1 MTDRDRKQIVAE
13 VNILR
18 SLHHENIVGYV
29 DRILDS
35 ANNTLH
41 LVMEYCEGGDLGS
54 VIKAARRR
62 NRHLEEEVIWSYLSQ
77 MVLALDACH
86 NGLPQSQDSKGKTT
100 PILHRDL
107 KPENIFLDAK
117 AETIKLGDFGLSK
130 QLDLAQNF
138 ASTYVGT
145 PYYMSPELATGE
157 PYNIKSD
164 IWALGCIV
172 YELCTHQPPFNA
184 TTQAELT
191 IKIKS
196 GRVPTLANRGYSR
209 MLDEMVQTMLRLKP
223 EQRPDTGDLLGHP
236 NIDCAIKSLKASREI
251 AAATAERKKWI
262 AESQRLEQWEHDL
275 TERENQLQ
283 QREAE
288 VESQLEK
295 SSSEAELQRHY
306 QMEQQRQSLEEEYQE
321 RRAAL
326 EQEWQQHVQEMR
338 QQRALVEEER
348 AGMAT
353 LLEQKVAEEIARR
366 ISRIEQT
373 APAARRPPLGTARSS
388 PGRQPIRPPMPPRR
402 ISASGD
408 VSMEG
413 TSRRSIRGLGVPSPA
428 CRRKSAIETP
438 AKKKSDDGWYDTQTE
453 NEDVAEGVPAPKQ
466 VTAVPASVSARQLAS
481 PQVNRRPQGAGGVA
495 NRLLYRERFGVPA
508 SPRPDRSDISMK
520 DVTMDSSGMVFND
533 KENGGLPSSI
543 LGVSSAKAKNDLV
556 GRAKRLSLHDSKL
569 LAPQDASILQS
580 SIKAAQPSTADLYAL
595 VNDSQLPSPFL
606 RKTAVG
612 AKYDRCVIKMAQKS
626 SPDLHNEAS
635 KFENST
641 STSGLATPAAPS
653 SSSQVTGIKS
663 ARPSSTGR
671 RTASA
676 THLKSTAGTL
686 SVAAKE
692 RSSAAASPVD
702 RSARRLPLDSTP
714 SFKSDKGSSI
724 VSAARKGRS
733 SNVFGG
739 FEASG
744 PRESTAKISRLRSP
758 ASSNAIPTL
767 AVGDGHW

>member
-1 MTDRDRKQIVAE
+1 
-13 VNILR
+13 
-18 SLHHENIVGYV
+18 
-29 DRILDS
+29 
-35 ANNTLH
+35 
-41 LVMEYCEGGDLGS
+41 
-54 VIKAARRR
+54 
-62 NRHLEEEVIWSYLSQ
+62 
-77 MVLALDACH
+77 
-86 NGLPQSQDSKGKTT
+86 
-100 PILHRDL
+100 
-107 KPENIFLDAK
+107 
-117 AETIKLGDFGLSK
+117 
-130 QLDLAQNF
+130 
-138 ASTYVGT
+138 
-145 PYYMSPELATGE
+145 
-157 PYNIKSD
+157 
-164 IWALGCIV
+164 
-172 YELCTHQPPFNA
+172 
-184 TTQAELT
+184 
-191 IKIKS
+191 
-196 GRVPTLANRGYSR
+196 
-209 MLDEMVQTMLRLKP
+209 MLDEMVQTMLRLRP
-223 EQRPDTGDLLGHP
+223 EQRPDTGDLLEHP

-306 QMEQQRQSLEEEYQE
+306 QMEQQRRSLEEEYQE

-326 EQEWQQHVQEMR
+326 EQEWQQHVQELH

-366 ISRIEQT
+366 VSRIEQS

-413 TSRRSIRGLGVPSPA
+413 TSRRSIRGVGISSPA

-466 VTAVPASVSARQLAS
+466 VIAVPASVSARQLAS

-543 LGVSSAKAKNDLV
+543 LGMSSAKTKNDLV
-556 GRAKRLSLHDSKL
+556 DRAKRLSMHESKL

-580 SIKAAQPSTADLYAL
+580 SVKAAQPSTAELYAL
-595 VNDSQLPSPFL
+595 VNDSQLPSPLL
-606 RKTAVG
+606 RKPVNS
-612 AKYDRCVIKMAQKS
+612 KYDRCMIKMAQKS
-626 SPDLHNEAS
+626 SPDLQNEAS
-635 KFENST
+635 KTENST

-653 SSSQVTGIKS
+653 SQATGIK
-663 ARPSSTGR
+663 ATRPNSTGR

-676 THLKSTAGTL
+676 THLRSTARTL
-686 SVAAKE
+686 NVAAKE

-702 RSARRLPLDSTP
+702 RSARRPTMDSTP
-714 SFKSDKGSSI
+714 SFKSDKGSTILS
-724 VSAARKGRS
+724 SARKGRS